1 MKKLNLII
9 IFMVDNHEKNK
20 ITKKHKVQNKKQV
33 ENEGDITLNINSL
46 EKKIETFVEEQTL
59 ENKNFDSEIFAK
71 ETSFKELGV
80 CDELCEIL
88 NSLNYKYPT
97 KIQKETLQ
105 YTLKSKLQ
113 FILDKDVIGLAETGS
128 GKTAAYSIPIIQSLL
143 ESPSPFY
150 ALILAPTREL
160 CIQISQNLNALG
172 AGIGLKTVTLVGGLN
187 DVEQAIQI
195 SKNPH
200 ISIILLKS
208 VIGSPGRVVYHL
220 TSTKGFSL
228 RNIKYLVFDEADK
241 ILDADFED
249 QVNKILENI
258 NKKRNTFLF
267 SATMTTKV
275 HKLEKASLVDP
286 VKIEVNTK

>member
-1 MKKLNLII
+1 
-9 IFMVDNHEKNK
+9 
-20 ITKKHKVQNKKQV
+20 
-33 ENEGDITLNINSL
+33 
-46 EKKIETFVEEQTL
+46 
-59 ENKNFDSEIFAK
+59 
-71 ETSFKELGV
+71 
-80 CDELCEIL
+80 
-88 NSLNYKYPT
+88 
-97 KIQKETLQ
+97 
-105 YTLKSKLQ
+105 
-113 FILDKDVIGLAETGS
+113 
-128 GKTAAYSIPIIQSLL
+128 
-143 ESPSPFY
+143 
-150 ALILAPTREL
+150 
-160 CIQISQNLNALG
+160 LG
-172 AGIGLKTVTLVGGLN
+172 ASIGLKTVTLVGGLN

-200 ISIILLKS
+200 ISIILLIS

-249 QVNKILENI
+249 QVNKILEYI